1 MKSTIALPQKEFRRR
16 EAAGFGL
23 DARTLDELLRRGELE
38 KIARGLY
45 RPTGLPSADLDL
57 LEIAL
62 KAPSATLCLSS
73 ALARHELIDEIP
85 SRIDIALPRG
95 QRTPAT
101 SAPIEWHQFDKAT
114 FGLGRSTTPIDG
126 TNQTIGLFSP
136 ERSIVDAFR
145 MRRTI
150 GYETPNEALKAWLR
164 RPGSQ
169 PAALL
174 SIAKRIPRSMG
185 PLRQALEI
193 LT

>member
-1 MKSTIALPQKEFRRR
+1 V
-16 EAAGFGL
+16 
-23 DARTLDELLRRGELE
+23 
-38 KIARGLY
+38 Y
-45 RPTGLPSADLDL
+45 RPTQLPPADLDL

-62 KAPSATLCLSS
+62 KAPLATLSLAS

-95 QRTPAT
+95 HRAPTT

-114 FGLGRSTTPIDG
+114 FELGRSTTPIDG
-126 TNQTIGLFSP
+126 TDHVIGLFSP

-150 GYETPNEALKAWLR
+150 GYETPNEALKGWLR

-174 SIAKRIPRSMG
+174 SIAMKIPRSMG